1 MTTKSPPPWT
11 RHGRSTSSPKKANR
25 SGTKPDR
32 NVLPAP
38 PAPRDLAI
46 YCICLETQPH
56 LINQISSRRLGNHH
70 NSRNASHMT
79 ERQSHAIVFP
89 MRPYGQIGSVPCH
102 YIKNLM
108 RSREDIQQVPGVAPN
123 PRNGKSLVRPPSRYP
138 IRKFCLIFDHL
149 GGSLASNHVRFR
161 LG

>member
-1 MTTKSPPPWT
+1 MPDASRRPSRRRRGRRRVTTKSPPPWT

-46 YCICLETQPH
+46 YCMCLETQPH

-102 YIKNLM
+102 PGKTSNGSRVSLLIPATVNL
-108 RSREDIQQVPGVAPN
+108 
-123 PRNGKSLVRPPSRYP
+123 
-138 IRKFCLIFDHL
+138 
-149 GGSLASNHVRFR
+149 
-161 LG
+161 